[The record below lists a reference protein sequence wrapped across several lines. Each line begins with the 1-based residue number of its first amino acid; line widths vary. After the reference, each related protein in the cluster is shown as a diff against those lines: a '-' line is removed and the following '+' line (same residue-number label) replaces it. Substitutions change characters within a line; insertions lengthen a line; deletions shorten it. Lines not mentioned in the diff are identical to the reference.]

1 MAKVQ
6 DVVDFFVDTAQK
18 KAEMQ
23 SGDLVTNLRLQ
34 KLLYFA
40 QGWYLAR
47 YGKPLFEDDMLCWKY
62 GPVVRTVYDKYKDR
76 GKTGIENNYAFD
88 RSVLSKDEFELL
100 LDVLMA
106 YDGKATSALVDISHG
121 LDTPWSN
128 TGAGEVITKEALKS
142 YFSELKPLPSYM
154 DKIKNLKVI
163 VPKRNEKGQPIVKRS
178 DWEACDGD

>member
-6 DVVDFFVDTAQK
+6 DVVDFCRYCQK

-106 YDGKATSALVDISHG
+106 YDGKAQSALSIFHMG
-121 LDTPWSN
+121 
-128 TGAGEVITKEALKS
+128 
-142 YFSELKPLPSYM
+142 
-154 DKIKNLKVI
+154 
-163 VPKRNEKGQPIVKRS
+163 
-178 DWEACDGD
+178 